1 MAGLPITDDSL
12 LVRTH
17 FADQAAWE
25 RMVAAALAENQDGF
39 RAYLAVVD
47 DDTFEGASWEH
58 LRAVVM
64 AGGRHASVL
73 FVVDEEAL
81 SGSHPVQVVDLSA
94 RDRPPFRCVAEQ
106 LWSVENNLNLANMD
120 WEEFATAVDG
130 HGVHRGFD

>member
-1 MAGLPITDDSL
+1 MAGLPITNVSL
-12 LVRTH
+12 LVRTN

-25 RMVAAALAENQDGF
+25 RMLAAALAETEDGF
-39 RAYLAVVD
+39 RADLAVVD

-58 LRAVVM
+58 LRALAL

-73 FVVDEEAL
+73 FVADEAAL
-81 SGSHPVQVVDLSA
+81 SGSQPVQVVDLST
-94 RDRPPFRCVAEQ
+94 RDRPPFRCLAEQ

-130 HGVHRGFD
+130 QGVHRGFD